1 MNAFGIAL
9 NSILVLVGLASGF
22 EPGPRTT
29 AYWKFDSSSVKEN
42 SFVSRNGEGI
52 ADAFL
57 LPWMETPVIKEIE
70 GRQGVQVSR
79 TAFGRL
85 PYHVDLTSGNSEKVI
100 SYGARIR
107 LDTMRKDYSSFVAGF
122 YDSHRFMVD
131 TMGRFHLGIQNEGR
145 KRAQQ
150 WLRTDSEK
158 GQPLVEVK
166 RWYEVVFTIDARD
179 PGRVLGYFFL
189 DGKQQLNPHFAIND
203 DGVRST
209 NINPFQVGKDPSDPG
224 PPWYGSPLHGLIGE
238 IIIEKGYL
246 IEPTFPHT
254 GPLNNRVNLGTKSAS
269 AKAGDSLWVPVLLT
283 NYSDLT
289 LGSCQFTLRMNPLVT
304 ELVEVKKDGISLDW
318 SLDWNTAGSG
328 AYRIALGGLQTPMKY
343 GEGVLVQMR
352 IRVKPE
358 AAEGG
363 YSDLS
368 LDDVKLDE
376 NRMLDYSTTTGR
388 IRVEPPVLL
397 GDVTGDGKVDL
408 SDALKVFEYVVGK
421 VTLPDTSLPNFI
433 PAIADVSGNGEI
445 TSYDG
450 ALILQHAAGLLPDF
464 PARKPSKALAKRSTA
479 AGLPANLAL
488 SAPVAAG
495 TGTYEYR
502 LSGGNIAALAAG
514 EFVLALDPAVATKV
528 ESVATPLRGARLSGV
543 MTPGGNRFVLTLA
556 SIDHYQSF
564 PADFVTFKVSQTSAA
579 PALSLVSAYLN
590 EGRLVGNF
598 LSAPARSAPLGT
610 APRPGAGKVPGMHAV
625 NGFLEIP
632 SIAGGRV
639 SIALYTLSGRPLLK
653 SRLSGNGRMLRVP
666 LERIPRG
673 LFGYDVRM
681 EGRRYQGFAVRM

>member
-1 MNAFGIAL
+1 MQACKIAPYSL
-9 NSILVLVGLASGF
+9 LILASLASGF
-22 EPGPRTT
+22 EPGPKTT
-29 AYWKFDSSSVKEN
+29 AYWKFDSASVKEN
-42 SFVSRNGEGI
+42 SFLCRNGDGV
-52 ADAFL
+52 ANDFL
-57 LPWMETPVIKEIE
+57 LPWMEAPVIKEFE

-100 SYGARIR
+100 SYGARIK

-238 IIIEKGYL
+238 LIIEKGYL

-254 GPLNNRVNLGTKSAS
+254 GPLNNRVNLGTRSVS

-289 LGSCQFTLRMNPLVT
+289 LGSCQFTLRMNALVT
-304 ELVEVKKDGISLDW
+304 ELLEVKKDGISLDW
-318 SLDWNTAGSG
+318 SLDWNMSGSG
-328 AYRIALGGLQTPMKY
+328 AYRIALGGQQTPMKY
-343 GEGVLVQMR
+343 GEGVLLQLR

-358 AAEGG
+358 AVEGG

-376 NRMLDYSTTTGR
+376 NRMLEFSTTTGR
-388 IRVEPPVLL
+388 IRVEPTILL
-397 GDVTGDGKVDL
+397 GDVTGDGMVDL

-421 VTLPDTSLPNFI
+421 VTLPDTSLPDFTL
-433 PAIADVSGNGEI
+433 AIADVSGNGEI

-464 PARKPSKALAKRSTA
+464 PARKPAKALAKRSV
-479 AGLPANLAL
+479 AGGLATKLVL

-495 TGTYEYR
+495 SGSYEYR
-502 LSGGNIAALAAG
+502 LGGENLAALVAG
-514 EFVLALDPAVATKV
+514 EFVLALDPALATKV
-528 ESVATPLRGARLSGV
+528 ESATTPLRGARLSAV
-543 MTPGGNRFVLTLA
+543 LAPGGKRLVLTLA
-556 SIDHYQSF
+556 RNDRYQSF
-564 PADFVTFKVSQTSAA
+564 PDDFITLKIAQTSAV
-579 PALSLVSAYLN
+579 PALSLASAYLN
-590 EGRLVGNF
+590 EGRLTGDF
-598 LSAPARSAPLGT
+598 LSAPAHGAPVGT
-610 APRPGAGKVPGMHAV
+610 AQRLSSGKAPFIHAV
-625 NGFLEIP
+625 DGNLEIP
-632 SIAGGRV
+632 SVMGGRV
-639 SIALYTLSGRPLLK
+639 SVTLFTVDGKPLME
-653 SRLSGNGRMLRVP
+653 REFSGNGRILRVP

-673 LFGYDVRM
+673 LFGFEVRM
-681 EGRRYQGFAVRM
+681 EGRRYRGFSVRM